1 MKLLSKLLVIAS
13 AFAAG
18 SALAKANDQS
28 DFFTMQREVSD
39 GYYATHPATQP
50 APTNHETSRHAQAS

>member
-13 AFAAG
+13 ALAAG
-18 SALAKANDQS
+18 NALAADPS
-28 DFFTMQREVSD
+28 AFFEMQRMVSD

-50 APTNHETSRHAQAS
+50 APTNHETSRHAHAAS